1 MTKKKKV
8 SKPARTTWKR
18 IPQKTGR
25 QSVTKE
31 SQKVRVR
38 RWGRIIGFGIG
49 TCALV
54 LGLPLG
60 GYYLFHNSS
69 SIVATVQVE
78 SPLQVEIQTGR
89 FLPESWIESRLDLDP
104 ALGLM
109 QIDLLGVKANLEKY
123 PEIKSASVERHF
135 PNVLRVSVQE
145 RYPFFR
151 MKVSGKNG
159 RYSILLVDE
168 EGHVFQNVNC
178 PQHLLRRIPFL
189 GGIVLHPTP
198 FGYRPIEGAKILADL
213 VKTANDLYPELSRD
227 WVLILADQLI
237 LAQTFTEGYIRV
249 RSRTIEEIL
258 FAPKQF
264 DKQLERLNY
273 ILDNHAGQTGK
284 SLSRVNL
291 SLLNQPTVE
300 YSRVS
305 AAKRYR

>member
-1 MTKKKKV
+1 MK
-8 SKPARTTWKR
+8 
-18 IPQKTGR
+18 
-25 QSVTKE
+25 
-31 SQKVRVR
+31 VR
-38 RWGRIIGFGIG
+38 RWGRIFGFGLG

-60 GYYLFHNSS
+60 GYFLFQNSS
-69 SIVATVQVE
+69 SIVATVPE
-78 SPLQVEIQTGR
+78 GSPVQVEIQTGR

-104 ALGLM
+104 AQGLM
-109 QIDLLGVKANLEKY
+109 QIDLLDVKANLEKY
-123 PEIKSASVERHF
+123 PEVKRASVERHF

-151 MKVSGKNG
+151 LKVSGSNG
-159 RYSILLVDE
+159 SYNILLVDE
-168 EGHVFQNVNC
+168 EGHVFKNINC

-189 GGIVLHPTP
+189 GGIILHPTP
-198 FGYRPIEGAKILADL
+198 FGYRPVEGATILADL
-213 VKTANDLYPELSRD
+213 VKTANDLYPDLSRD

-237 LAQTFTEGYIRV
+237 MAQTFTEGYIRV

-273 ILDNHAGQTGK
+273 ILDNHAGKSDK
-284 SLSRVNL
+284 SLARVNL

-305 AAKRYR
+305 APKRYR

>member
-1 MTKKKKV
+1 MK
-8 SKPARTTWKR
+8 
-18 IPQKTGR
+18 
-25 QSVTKE
+25 
-31 SQKVRVR
+31 VR
-38 RWGRIIGFGIG
+38 RWGRVIGFSIG

-60 GYYLFHNSS
+60 GYYLFHKSS
-69 SIVATVQVE
+69 SIVAKVQVE
-78 SPLQVEIQTGR
+78 SPVQVEIQTGR

-104 ALGLM
+104 GLGLM
-109 QIDLLGVKANLEKY
+109 QIDLLEVKANLEKY

-135 PNVLRVSVQE
+135 PNVLRVGVQE

-151 MKVSGKNG
+151 LKVSGNNG
-159 RYSILLVDE
+159 GYSILLMDE
-168 EGHVFQNVNC
+168 EGNVFENINC

-198 FGYRPIEGAKILADL
+198 FGYRPIEGAKILAHL
-213 VKTANDLYPELSRD
+213 VKTANDLYPDLSRD

-237 LAQTFTEGYIRV
+237 MAQTFTQGYIRV

-273 ILDNHAGQTGK
+273 ILDNHADQTEK

-300 YSRVS
+300 YSQLS
-305 AAKRYR
+305 ATKRYR